1 MDLSKHRLLAG
12 TLGVALVAL
21 AASFLSPAAVA
32 EPPAHA
38 SSASPRR
45 RKQRPSPGPTS
56 TGTTLR
62 AGAPCR
68 RGCTCPRATAR
79 TRWWSSR
86 TASAARAPATA
97 TWAATSP
104 QQGIASLHVQHVG
117 SDRSLWAGN
126 PLTLVARLHGA
137 AQESEAM
144 HRARDLSFA
153 LDRLLAGPHGAAVDA
168 QRIAVAGHSYGAN
181 TAMLATGAR
190 VVRDGRA
197 VELRDARF
205 KAALLLSSP
214 PFYGE
219 RDLAAVLR
227 DVSVPSLH
235 VTTTEDVIRIP
246 GYESPASDRISVF
259 DAFGGE
265 RKALAVFAGGSHSV
279 FTDRTGTGGG
289 VSLNMRIKAATREL
303 AVAFVAARSTAAR
316 RRAGMGPAASGAH
329 GALRHRRR
337 LKPPSPFMVGKRG
350 LYSLSRSP

>member
-32 EPPAHA
+32 EPPDHA
-38 SSASPRR
+38 SSASPAEEAASVAWTDLDWHDAARER
-45 RKQRPSPGPTS
+45 AVPARLYLPTGDGPHALVVFS
-56 TGTTLR
+56 HGIGGSR
-62 AGAPCR
+62 AGYSYLGRHFA
-68 RGCTCPRATAR
+68 G
-79 TRWWSSR
+79 
-86 TASAARAPATA
+86 
-97 TWAATSP
+97 
-104 QQGIASLHVQHVG
+104 QGIASLHVQHVG

-144 HRARDLSFA
+144 HRARDVSFA
-153 LDRLLAGPHGAAVDA
+153 LDRLLAGPHGAAVDV

-219 RDLAAVLR
+219 RDLSAVLR

-279 FTDRTGTGGG
+279 FTDRLGTGGG
-289 VSLNMRIKAATREL
+289 VSLNQRIKAATREL
-303 AVAFVAARSTAAR
+303 AVAFVKSAFDGGEAPLRDW
-316 RRAGMGPAASGAH
+316 GE
-329 GALRHRRR
+329 RHRELVARYAIA
-337 LKPPSPFMVGKRG
+337 SP
-350 LYSLSRSP
+350 

>member
-32 EPPAHA
+32 EPPDHA
-38 SSASPRR
+38 SSVSPAEEAASVAWTDLDWHDAARGRDVPARLYL
-45 RKQRPSPGPTS
+45 PTGDGPHALVVFS
-56 TGTTLR
+56 HGIGGSR
-62 AGAPCR
+62 AGYSYLGRHFAE
-68 RGCTCPRATAR
+68 
-79 TRWWSSR
+79 
-86 TASAARAPATA
+86 
-97 TWAATSP
+97 
-104 QQGIASLHVQHVG
+104 QGIASLHVQHVG

-197 VELRDARF
+197 IELRDARF

-227 DVSVPSLH
+227 RRERAEPSR
-235 VTTTEDVIRIP
+235 D
-246 GYESPASDRISVF
+246 D
-259 DAFGGE
+259 
-265 RKALAVFAGGSHSV
+265 
-279 FTDRTGTGGG
+279 
-289 VSLNMRIKAATREL
+289 
-303 AVAFVAARSTAAR
+303 
-316 RRAGMGPAASGAH
+316 
-329 GALRHRRR
+329 HRRR
-337 LKPPSPFMVGKRG
+337 DPHPGLRVARERPHLAYSMRSAASARRWRCSRAARTACSPTASARG
-350 LYSLSRSP
+350 AACR

>member
-1 MDLSKHRLLAG
+1 MNLSKHRLLAG

-32 EPPAHA
+32 EPPSPASIAEAAAAEEAASVTWTDLDWHDDARGRAVPARLYRPAGDGPHA
-38 SSASPRR
+38 LVVFSHGIGGS
-45 RKQRPSPGPTS
+45 
-56 TGTTLR
+56 R
-62 AGAPCR
+62 AGYSYLGRHFA
-68 RGCTCPRATAR
+68 
-79 TRWWSSR
+79 
-86 TASAARAPATA
+86 
-97 TWAATSP
+97 

-126 PLTLVARLHGA
+126 PLTIVTRLHDA

-153 LDRLLAGPHGAAVDA
+153 LDRLLAGPHGAALDA

-197 VELRDARF
+197 IELRDARF

-214 PFYGE
+214 PVYGE
-219 RDLAAVLR
+219 SDLAAVLR

-259 DAFGGE
+259 DAFGDQ

-303 AVAFVAARSTAAR
+303 AVAFVRSAFDGGEAPLR
-316 RRAGMGPAASGAH
+316 EWGQ
-329 GALRHRRR
+329 RHRELMARYAI
-337 LKPPSPFMVGKRG
+337 GG
-350 LYSLSRSP
+350 G